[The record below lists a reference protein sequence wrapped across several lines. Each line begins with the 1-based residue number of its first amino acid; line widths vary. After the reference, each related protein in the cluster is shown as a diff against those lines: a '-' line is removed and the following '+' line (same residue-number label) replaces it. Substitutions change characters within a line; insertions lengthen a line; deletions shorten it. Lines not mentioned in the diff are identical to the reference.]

1 MKKILVFALIL
12 VAGLG
17 SVFAA
22 GPSDSKPAGKM
33 SIDFWHHE
41 SPTHRVAAFQ
51 KVIDDF
57 QKANP
62 TITVTQHVVPWGD
75 SVTKVMAALA
85 AGNPPDFIFSYPL
98 HTITLY
104 QTGSIMPVDEL
115 VQEIDKKQT
124 YVPGQAEL
132 FKYKGHYWGV
142 PVFTMMYALTYRPS
156 MFEKYV
162 GTKNPPKTWDQ
173 LLDYAKKCTVDT
185 NGDGKID
192 QYGIALGGAKNAFGG
207 QQIYTLMLNAG
218 SFIFDKDGKVA
229 FNSPQTVRA
238 LTFYKELSKYA
249 PPGITAWAW
258 GEQELAF
265 ASNQAAMML
274 GNGMPDARRFM
285 DMKNYDIAAAEQPYP
300 PDGVRGGL
308 SAANNVCIFNKA
320 KERGAYESVRKFV
333 NFMMMPENNAPMVN
347 MEPLSFLPVTKT
359 AMEYEG
365 YWKNP
370 MIAPLASSGKA
381 ILNSLPYGKMM
392 GLEHGG
398 WANLAIGQVDGSSII
413 GEIAQ
418 KVYIG
423 ELTPAQA
430 AKWGQEQIEKIVAAA
445 Q

>member
-1 MKKILVFALIL
+1 MKKILVLALIL
-12 VAGLG
+12 MAGLG
-17 SVFAA
+17 SAFAA
-22 GPSDSKPAGKM
+22 GQGDSKPAGKT

-62 TITVTQHVVPWGD
+62 TITVTQHVVSWGD
-75 SVTKVMAALA
+75 SLTKVMAALA

-104 QTGSIMPVDEL
+104 KTGSIMPVDEL
-115 VQEIDKKQT
+115 VQEIDKKHT

-132 FKYKGHYWGV
+132 LKYKGQYWGA

-162 GTKNPPKTWDQ
+162 GTKNPPKTWDE

-192 QYGIALGGAKNAFGG
+192 QYGIALGAAKNGFTG

-218 SFIFDKDGKVA
+218 SLIFDKDGKVA

-265 ASNQAAMML
+265 ASDQAAMML

-285 DMKNYDIAAAEQPYP
+285 EMKNYDIAAAEQPYP
-300 PDGVRGGL
+300 PDGVRGGV
-308 SAANNVCIFNKA
+308 SYVNNVCIFNKA
-320 KERGAYESVRKFV
+320 KERGVYESVRKFV
-333 NFMMMPENNAPMVN
+333 NFMMMPENNAPLVN
-347 MEPLSFLPVTKT
+347 MEPFSFLPVTKT
-359 AMEYEG
+359 TIESEG
-365 YWKNP
+365 YWKDP
-370 MIAPLASSGKA
+370 MIAQLASSGKA
-381 ILNSLPYGKMM
+381 ILNSLQYGKLM

-398 WANLAIGQVDGSSII
+398 WTNLGIGEVDGSSILA
-413 GEIAQ
+413 EIAQ

-430 AKWGQEQIEKIVAAA
+430 AKWGHEQIEKIVAAA
-445 Q
+445 K